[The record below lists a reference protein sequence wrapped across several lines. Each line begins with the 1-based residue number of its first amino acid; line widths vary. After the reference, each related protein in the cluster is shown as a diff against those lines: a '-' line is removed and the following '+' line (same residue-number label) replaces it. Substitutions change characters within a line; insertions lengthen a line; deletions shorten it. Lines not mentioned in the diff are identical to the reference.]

1 MFIKWPFVTSVQPW
15 IFLKKV
21 LYWRTSLRLP
31 GLGEKLLSCLW
42 NSFSKPARKRFQ
54 QYNMVTFIRQKSTAV
69 QKEMSFTI
77 PGVSSGHKQ
86 NLVILSQALKKLF
99 IDGVE
104 GTGQFPKDNSRY
116 AQEKR
121 LKKRIV
127 DGEKINQVLS
137 TVQVLCLISK
147 DSCTSH
153 RKTNK

>member
-1 MFIKWPFVTSVQPW
+1 MTLRHLCSTLNI
-15 IFLKKV
+15 LKKRFYTEEHLSDCRV
-21 LYWRTSLRLP
+21 LEKNCFLVFETHSP
-31 GLGEKLLSCLW
+31 NQPEKGLNVYLKS
-42 NSFSKPARKRFQ
+42 PFQ

-121 LKKRIV
+121 LKK
-127 DGEKINQVLS
+127 KN
-137 TVQVLCLISK
+137 C
-147 DSCTSH
+147 
-153 RKTNK
+153 